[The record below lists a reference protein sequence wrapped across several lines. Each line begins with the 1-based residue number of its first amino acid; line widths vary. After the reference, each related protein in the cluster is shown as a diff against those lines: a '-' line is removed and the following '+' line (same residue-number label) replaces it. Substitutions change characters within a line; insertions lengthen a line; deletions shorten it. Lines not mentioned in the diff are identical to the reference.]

1 MFTAKVDTQK
11 LNYLMDELVAET
23 KKTNDEIILKSART
37 ILGNLIAITPQGK
50 RQGKDF
56 LNKKGYISNKAF
68 QNAKKL
74 ITSDVAKLFPTT
86 AVKDEERIIAQIK
99 RGDKFKT
106 YFGEAKVKRFTNSLG
121 ELQSIHKRSR
131 NYRGRVN
138 KGVARSNMALTR
150 TATKNQLKKHLIG
163 KIGLLNAGWLRAANQ
178 LKLTKQ
184 ATPKWITRHSPKA
197 GFAKFKKSRYGLII
211 TLANKVNYYPKD
223 AVGRANQAV
232 REAEIHLRVLID
244 VALKK
249 NAQKIN
255 RKMRKK

>member
-37 ILGNLIAITPQGK
+37 ILGNLIAITPPGK

-56 LNKKGYISNKAF
+56 LN
-68 QNAKKL
+68 KL